1 MLKPRL
7 VIVLICLLIHNFPS
21 PPVSVPYRIK
31 AVITTNDDGQ
41 VGLITIPEDEVVEN
55 KEYKITYKVRVGKG
69 FDSGDIITLPLLF
82 DGPVDLVQDF
92 VEVLVK

>member
-1 MLKPRL
+1 M
-7 VIVLICLLIHNFPS
+7 
-21 PPVSVPYRIK
+21 
-31 AVITTNDDGQ
+31 
-41 VGLITIPEDEVVEN
+41 VEN

-82 DGPVDLVQDF
+82 DGPVDLVQDS

>member
-1 MLKPRL
+1 VLKPRL

-21 PPVSVPYRIK
+21 SPVSVPYRIK
-31 AVITTNDDGQ
+31 AVITDGQ

-69 FDSGDIITLPLLF
+69 FDSGDIIPLYLLF